1 MPTIAGMRRRGYT
14 PESIRAFCDLIGI
27 AKANSTVDIGK
38 LEFCVRDDLNF
49 RSPRVMCV
57 LDPLKVV
64 LTNLDEE
71 RTLDCPSWPHDVGK
85 EGSRPVPLTREL
97 YIEREDFQEDPEPGF
112 FRLAP
117 GREVRLRYAH
127 VIRCDEVV
135 KDEAGEVVELRCSV
149 DLATLGANPA
159 DGRKVKGTIHWV
171 SATRSAAVEVRVY
184 DRLFKVKNPGIVRDF
199 REDIN
204 PASLTVL
211 KAARIEPSALD
222 GAASHYQ
229 FERHGYFFVD
239 PVDSAPGAPVFN
251 RVVDLKDSWAA
262 KAEAATQGAGAAEA
276 VAGRSKKAETRPD
289 RRTPAELRELAR
301 AANPGLQA
309 RLERFVSAWGLDPK
323 DADVLTGDEALADFY
338 EAAVAVHAEPTV
350 VAKWV
355 VNEVLREVKE
365 RPVGA
370 LPFDGARFGRL
381 VAMVGS
387 GALTATLAK
396 EVFAQMART
405 GEDPRVIVE
414 QRGLD
419 KADDG
424 EAIKAALV
432 ALLEAHPQEVARYK
446 GGARNLMGFFTGLAM
461 KATGGKAP
469 AKVVQAVLGEL
480 LG

>member
-1 MPTIAGMRRRGYT
+1 
-14 PESIRAFCDLIGI
+14 
-27 AKANSTVDIGK
+27 
-38 LEFCVRDDLNF
+38 
-49 RSPRVMCV
+49 
-57 LDPLKVV
+57 
-64 LTNLDEE
+64 
-71 RTLDCPSWPHDVGK
+71 
-85 EGSRPVPLTREL
+85 
-97 YIEREDFQEDPEPGF
+97 
-112 FRLAP
+112 
-117 GREVRLRYAH
+117 
-127 VIRCDEVV
+127 
-135 KDEAGEVVELRCSV
+135 
-149 DLATLGANPA
+149 
-159 DGRKVKGTIHWV
+159 V
-171 SATRSAAVEVRVY
+171 SAASSAAVEVRVY

-211 KAARIEPSALD
+211 KAARIEPSALG

-239 PVDSAPGAPVFN
+239 PVDSSPGAPVFN

-262 KAEAATQGAGAAEA
+262 KAEAASLGAGAAEA
-276 VAGRSKKAETRPD
+276 VVGRSKKAETRPD

-309 RLERFVSAWGLDPK
+309 RLERFVSAWALDPK

-365 RPVGA
+365 RPVSA

-469 AKVVQAVLGEL
+469 AKVVQAALGEL